1 MTSTPGVAHARA
13 RRCDGIGGSLLAN
26 ASMPSKNPTRPP
38 VPGCRHG
45 AQRLL
50 PQAWWHAHRAS
61 LQGASKVTC
70 PIAFDAHSVCGCF
83 WSPGVSAKQT
93 SGSVSQIAKEAKPP
107 MVTGK
112 SAAPM
117 RQRQAVTTR
126 KSSATRRANHGIV
139 FALNCPACVRGGVP
153 GRHPT
158 PDSRAPRAVAPV
170 MRSQRSSRKTPYSVY
185 RPMVG
190 E

>member
-83 WSPGVSAKQT
+83 WSPGVSTKPDIGRCEPDREGGKAANGNGQISCAHAPKAGSNYERKQ
-93 SGSVSQIAKEAKPP
+93 
-107 MVTGK
+107 
-112 SAAPM
+112 
-117 RQRQAVTTR
+117 
-126 KSSATRRANHGIV
+126 
-139 FALNCPACVRGGVP
+139 
-153 GRHPT
+153 RH
-158 PDSRAPRAVAPV
+158 
-170 MRSQRSSRKTPYSVY
+170 
-185 RPMVG
+185 
-190 E
+190 